1 MDRSDIPALSR
12 LRLTRRQLD
21 QMLAHVEACLPNE
34 GCGLLA
40 GQAGIVHE
48 VLPITNAAAS
58 PVRFRMDP
66 REQLRALEAMDDKGL
81 ELLGIYHS
89 HPAGPVGPSVTD
101 VAEAAY
107 SAVYVIWSRDGGS
120 WQVNGFWID
129 HGRISDVKLDA
140 ADGG

>member
-1 MDRSDIPALSR
+1 
-12 LRLTRRQLD
+12 
-21 QMLAHVEACLPNE
+21 MLAHLEACLPNE

-48 VLPITNAAAS
+48 VIPIPNAAAS

-66 REQLRALEAMDDKGL
+66 REQLRALDAIDEKGW
-81 ELLGIYHS
+81 ELLGIFHS

-107 SAVYVIWSRDGGS
+107 SAVYVICSRDRGS
-120 WQVNGFWID
+120 WQANGFWID
-129 HGRISDVKLDA
+129 QGSISDVKLDA